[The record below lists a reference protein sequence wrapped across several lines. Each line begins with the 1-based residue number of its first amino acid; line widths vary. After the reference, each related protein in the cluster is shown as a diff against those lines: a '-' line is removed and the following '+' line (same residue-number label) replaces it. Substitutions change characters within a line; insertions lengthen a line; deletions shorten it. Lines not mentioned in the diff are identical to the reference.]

1 MANLLYAL
9 LDLLFGLTCVV
20 RTNAPRTSESSVL
33 AAVVLAVVLITV
45 GVVIYVKNPEPAV
58 TKIVTVFTV

>member
-20 RTNAPRTSESSVL
+20 RTNAPRTSKSSVL

-45 GVVIYVKNPEPAV
+45 GVVIYVKTPEPIAAKKV
-58 TKIVTVFTV
+58 MISTI